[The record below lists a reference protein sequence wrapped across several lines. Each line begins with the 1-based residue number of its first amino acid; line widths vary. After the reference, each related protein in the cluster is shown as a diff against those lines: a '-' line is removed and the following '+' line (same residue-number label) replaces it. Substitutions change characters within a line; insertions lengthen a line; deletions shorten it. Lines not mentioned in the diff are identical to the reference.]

1 MIYSRHNKCRVKIAI
16 VSLTQFRRYYFF
28 IQLLYTFVFVRR
40 SFFFFSFGKHN
51 NDDGCVTQGVRLL
64 GETRINLKY
73 NLLVINKICIY
84 KGEKVS
90 RHDTR
95 DERPSRQIQLSRI
108 SVITL
113 DKLLRDSKLIILK
126 TPLYRKLFSIS
137 HPFLPYRL
145 NIKINKYIFIYI
157 YIYIHIY
164 IYIYIHI
171 QIH

>member
-1 MIYSRHNKCRVKIAI
+1 MSSENCNCKFNI
-16 VSLTQFRRYYFF
+16 VSAILLF

-51 NDDGCVTQGVRLL
+51 NDDRCVTQGVRLL

-113 DKLLRDSKLIILK
+113 DKLRDSKLIILK
-126 TPLYRKLFSIS
+126 TLLFGKFFHIS
-137 HPFLPYRL
+137 LVSFRRIVIIL
-145 NIKINKYIFIYI
+145 I
-157 YIYIHIY
+157 
-164 IYIYIHI
+164 
-171 QIH
+171 